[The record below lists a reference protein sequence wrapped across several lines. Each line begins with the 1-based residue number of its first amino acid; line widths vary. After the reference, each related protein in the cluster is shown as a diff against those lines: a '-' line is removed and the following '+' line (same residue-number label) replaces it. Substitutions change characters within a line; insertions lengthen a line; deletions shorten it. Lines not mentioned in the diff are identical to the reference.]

1 MAVIRIEFSKSGS
14 ILSKLI
20 RWFTW
25 GKWSHVA
32 VRMPEGDVI
41 EAHEFLGVV
50 RRDVEY
56 EDVQQV
62 VLEVTEE
69 QAKVFHDVLRSQVGK
84 SYDWL
89 AILGFLFRRDWQRDD
104 YWICSELVA
113 WALIKAGVNV
123 ILKKRWRVDPTD
135 LYYSL
140 LNRGANL
147 V

>member
-14 ILSKLI
+14 IISKLI

-32 VRMPEGDVI
+32 VRMPEGDMI
-41 EAHEFLGVV
+41 EAREFLGVV
-50 RRDVEY
+50 RRNVKY

-84 SYDWL
+84 PYDWL

-123 ILKKRWRVDPTD
+123 ILRKRWRVDPTE
-135 LYYSL
+135 LYYGL